1 MKADIKVEKNRRQRY
16 LIYLDGET
24 VSGQI
29 IVKLR
34 DGKRIDH
41 DGIKVNFIGN
51 LFCERNKSC
60 QFLCLSQD
68 LAPVGEITQQKTV
81 FNFEFKNVEKQYE
94 CFYGVN
100 VRLRYFISLE
110 ISRKFSNI
118 TREREI
124 WVYSYPELPTEI
136 STNKKMEVGIENC
149 LHIEFEYNKD
159 K

>member
-1 MKADIKVEKNRRQRY
+1 MF
-16 LIYLDGET
+16 
-24 VSGQI
+24 
-29 IVKLR
+29 
-34 DGKRIDH
+34 H
-41 DGIKVNFIGN
+41 
-51 LFCERNKSC
+51 ERNKSH

-68 LAPVGEITQQKTV
+68 LASTGELTQQKTV
-81 FNFEFKNVEKQYE
+81 FNFEFKNVKKQYE

-118 TREREI
+118 IREREI
-124 WVYSYPELPTEI
+124 WVYSYPTLPIEI
-136 STNKKMEVGIENC
+136 STNKKMEVGIEDC